1 MSLAHNRHVGLD
13 LIYMIYVRDN
23 VVAQNAG
30 HYRVNKPRQ
39 GGPRCEAEVSCFA
52 LKDIIF
58 GNDRQRSIHYYTAT
72 CQNSREIVRKR
83 RWRRLETGRA
93 GVDNWPDYLR
103 SNKKD
108 LNQAKNPL
116 SLAAVKFRM
125 HKSTDWP
132 IAKYCSCWCHL
143 SKLKNPPQTNRNK
156 CIHVDYSGLHQP
168 YYSAWNYIPI
178 RELYSDWAVYRI
190 IFYSDWAVFHF

>member
-1 MSLAHNRHVGLD
+1 MYCIYAYGIYKSAYVRMSLAHNRHVGLD

-143 SKLKNPPQTNRNK
+143 SKLKSSHPHPKPNG
-156 CIHVDYSGLHQP
+156 ISVYMSIIVDYTTSSILHGILF
-168 YYSAWNYIPI
+168 W
-178 RELYSDWAVYRI
+178 
-190 IFYSDWAVFHF
+190 